1 MVADDADP
9 IGTRRQHAAESGRP
23 GAAGQ
28 GERRAGAGDEVI
40 EVQPPAHV
48 GIGTAPTGTRPFS
61 VTTPDTGC
69 SVTVESRTSPV
80 VGTVTASART
90 NVMGAASLISAGDRG
105 DNAGIRLSPLRA
117 ICPAR
122 STSLPPFRHDAA
134 PPPGCSA
141 SRTGG
146 RATTPP
152 HTAARRTYGAGN
164 RWFTVCSAIHSTLR
178 LLCGF
183 TCRQQTTTGE
193 SIGRDCSMFSPLVGG
208 RGLV

>member
-105 DNAGIRLSPLRA
+105 DNAGIRLSPLPA

-122 STSLPPFRHDAA
+122 LP
-134 PPPGCSA
+134 
-141 SRTGG
+141 
-146 RATTPP
+146 
-152 HTAARRTYGAGN
+152 ARRPSVTTQRHPLGVLLRVRAAGQ
-164 RWFTVCSAIHSTLR
+164 LR
-178 LLCGF
+178 RR
-183 TCRQQTTTGE
+183 TR
-193 SIGRDCSMFSPLVGG
+193 R
-208 RGLV
+208 R